1 MFSACKKCTSLDV
14 AKSKQ
19 EVYSKFL
26 PQELTILE
34 FSKGLRTSSQFLGR
48 GLFVLLF
55 SYTPSTA
62 LEQASVLSALKIL
75 SKFYLSWI
83 K

>member
-1 MFSACKKCTSLDV
+1 MFSACKKCTSLDA

-19 EVYSKFL
+19 EIYSKFL

-34 FSKGLRTSSQFLGR
+34 FSKGLRTSSQFLGP

-62 LEQASVLSALKIL
+62 LEQASDLSALKIL